1 MINTGLHAGAENILG
16 SKPFQRLR
24 VTLTSQAVETAGSS
38 LTFDSHR
45 LSKPVLMGSFGIE
58 ASRLVLARRRA
69 LHHKPCGD
77 NRGTHFSAIHR

>member
-45 LSKPVLMGSFGIE
+45 LSKPV
-58 ASRLVLARRRA
+58 
-69 LHHKPCGD
+69 
-77 NRGTHFSAIHR
+77 